1 MTSRPRMDVFDTCIS
16 YERNTAKNLVRKQD
30 CQKLLPVPPPHR
42 LPRVIVGKVACALIA
57 MATAA
62 IKVIKDPK
70 SRINSHGNSV
80 RCVCYSPDGEQFATA
95 SSDKVVKCFSNEGRE
110 LFK

>member
-1 MTSRPRMDVFDTCIS
+1 MI
-16 YERNTAKNLVRKQD
+16 A
-30 CQKLLPVPPPHR
+30 
-42 LPRVIVGKVACALIA
+42 GKEACALIA

>member
-1 MTSRPRMDVFDTCIS
+1 MFLIHVFT
-16 YERNTAKNLVRKQD
+16 YELAKLPEIREKQD
-30 CQKLLPVPPPHR
+30 CQTLCCLTSLHVSRFQSPGRSECKWRAVC
-42 LPRVIVGKVACALIA
+42 GLIA